1 MRTVIALIVVAGA
14 LLALPP
20 KTEWKTLT
28 PSKSKDKVKIIVKD
42 KAIAYYRLNAASP
55 LEATVKGPVRLRIYV
70 RCELPKGTTAP
81 VPYSFTTALDGNGPE
96 AHSAAAAA
104 SQVAK
109 FDGAGSAVPGDPDN
123 FYVEV
128 PEGDHAVSVTVDK
141 ACTQSL
147 DVRFYL
153 PKKPMAEAPK
163 EPGK

>member
-1 MRTVIALIVVAGA
+1 MRTAITLIVAAGA
-14 LLALPP
+14 LLALPA

-42 KAIAYYRLNAASP
+42 KAIPYYRLNAESP
-55 LEATVKGPVRLRIYV
+55 LEAAVKGPVRLRIYV
-70 RCELPKGTTAP
+70 RCELPKGTAAP
-81 VPYSFTTALDGNGPE
+81 VPYAFATSLDGGAPQP
-96 AHSAAAAA
+96 HSAAAVA

-109 FDGAGSAVPGDPDN
+109 FDGAGSAIPGDPDN

-141 ACTQSL
+141 TCTQSL

-153 PKKPMAEAPK
+153 PKKPTAEGPK